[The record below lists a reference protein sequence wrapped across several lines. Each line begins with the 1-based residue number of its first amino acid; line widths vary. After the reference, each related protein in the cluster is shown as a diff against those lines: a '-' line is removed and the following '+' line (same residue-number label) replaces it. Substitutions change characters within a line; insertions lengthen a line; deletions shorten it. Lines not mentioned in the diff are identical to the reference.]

1 MFKNVRA
8 YVQALDTKYAD
19 NIDMEKIMSKVKEFQ
34 ISFDATDVDSY
45 VNETAQK
52 LRERVLEDSGLDMK
66 LSILKN
72 LIKKR
77 ELLYLKSGIDAEI
90 EIFATDSRNP
100 NIPDGLALVWE
111 KDGKE
116 EYEVYYA

>member
-1 MFKNVRA
+1 M
-8 YVQALDTKYAD
+8 QALDTKYAD
-19 NIDMEKIMSKVKEFQ
+19 NKGVENIMGKVKESQ
-34 ISFDATDVDSY
+34 ISFDVIDADAY

-52 LRERVLEDSGLDMK
+52 LRERVLEDSGLDMG

-100 NIPDGLALVWE
+100 NTPDGLALVWK

-116 EYEVYYA
+116 EYKVYYA

>member
-1 MFKNVRA
+1 MK
-8 YVQALDTKYAD
+8 ALDTKYAD
-19 NIDMEKIMSKVKEFQ
+19 NKGMEKLMGKVKDFQ
-34 ISFDATDVDSY
+34 ISFEEESY

-116 EYEVYYA
+116 EYKVYYA